1 MTDIMKIRLFFFGRM
16 ADQLGRE
23 REIAIPEGGCTVGT
37 LRRLLV
43 EQHPEAEVLM
53 AGGHIRAS
61 VDQEIV
67 DDDVRVRPGQEVAFF
82 SPLSG
87 G

>member
-1 MTDIMKIRLFFFGRM
+1 MKLLFFGRI

-23 REIAIPEGGCTVGT
+23 RELDVPAEGCSIGE
-37 LRRLLV
+37 LRNLLARSDPV
-43 EQHPEAEVLM
+43 AADLL
-53 AGGHIRAS
+53 AGGRILAS
-61 VDQEIV
+61 VDQAMAGDEQH
-67 DDDVRVRPGQEVAFF
+67 VRPGQEVAFF